1 MKLRNTL
8 EGHEGQVLCARFGPT
23 GRRVATGSRDK
34 TIGIW
39 SLRSGKRERVLEGHT
54 RAVTVLAISPSGE
67 LISGDSGGNIKV
79 WSWPRGKLLLELNEH
94 VGAIYTLGCSAD
106 GSLIA
111 SGAKDQSICVWSRES
126 GELLHRF
133 DVGARGMSFAFSADG
148 EYLVSGRNGDTF
160 SFWSLDSG
168 ELAYEQEAGP
178 GTIGALQL
186 DHSREWV
193 VSRGWRGPITIWS
206 ANNWGYAAVLPIIEK
221 GLGGATLRPG
231 YEQLVAVYDHGIGL
245 FDSENGA
252 LLDSFEIPTKNVYD
266 VDVSPDGSCAIA
278 ASADEVARI
287 FEFEELE
294 EEDEDESEDEDSEDD
309 EELEED

>member
-8 EGHEGQVLCARFGPT
+8 EGHEGQVLCARFGPA

-34 TIGIW
+34 TIAIW
-39 SLRSGKRERVLEGHT
+39 SLRGGKQERVLEGHS
-54 RAVTVLAISPSGE
+54 RAVTVLAFSSTGE
-67 LISGDSGGNIKV
+67 LVSGDSGGKIKV
-79 WSWPRGKLLLELNEH
+79 WSWPRGKLLLELDGH
-94 VGAIYTLGCSAD
+94 SGAIYTLDCSAD

-111 SGAKDQSICVWSRES
+111 SGGKDQSICVWSRET
-126 GELLHRF
+126 GELLHRY
-133 DVGARGMSFAFSADG
+133 DVGKRGMSFAFSGDG
-148 EYLVSGRNGDTF
+148 EHLVSGRNGDTF
-160 SFWSLDSG
+160 RFWSLDSG
-168 ELAYEQEAGP
+168 ELDYEQEAGP
-178 GTIGALQL
+178 GTVGALQL

-206 ANNWGYAAVLPIIEK
+206 ASSWGYAAVLPIIEK

-266 VDVSPDGSCAIA
+266 VDVSPDGAYAIA

-294 EEDEDESEDEDSEDD
+294 EVEADEADAGEGDED
-309 EELEED
+309 